1 MLPHRKDN
9 YFVLFHKQNLGFLVV
24 NYVMSCICSLSNQFY
39 WLAVNPRALDQT
51 LEDFKIYISLE

>member
-1 MLPHRKDN
+1 MLPHSKDN

-24 NYVMSCICSLSNQFY
+24 NYVVMSCIYSLSNQFY

-51 LEDFKIYISLE
+51 LEDLKKIFH